1 MKLLWP
7 AFLLSASLA
16 LPAVAGDPFVVPVTA
31 QILPGWVK
39 ADGTRVAALHL
50 HLEPGWKT
58 YWRAPGDAGIPPTFD
73 WSGSRNMRTVSISW
87 PTPQVYDQNGM
98 RTFVYSDELVIPLTI
113 QPDSSG
119 APVHLDVEMDLGV
132 CSDICVPH
140 RLRLEGTIDTAE
152 RKPTPAIAAA
162 LAQRPFSASEAGVTA
177 ATCRFEP
184 TADGWKIEARVTM
197 PSAGGTEVMVIEPG
211 LGDVWVGEAETAREG
226 ADLVGTSEM
235 LHVSG
240 APFAI
245 DRSAIRLT
253 VLGGSHAVDIRGCKA
268 G

>member
-1 MKLLWP
+1 MKNICL
-7 AFLLSASLA
+7 ASIVTASLA
-16 LPAVAGDPFVVPVTA
+16 LPALAADPFVVPVTA

-73 WSGSRNMRTVSISW
+73 WSASRNMRAVSISW
-87 PTPQVYDQNGM
+87 PTPEVHDQNGM
-98 RTFVYSDELVIPLTI
+98 RTIVYSNEVVIPLTI
-113 QPDSSG
+113 EPDSTG

-140 RLRLEGTIDTAE
+140 RLRLEGTLDTAE

-162 LAQRPFSASEAGVTA
+162 LAQRPYSASEAGVTA
-177 ATCRFEP
+177 ATCRFAP
-184 TADGWKIEARVTM
+184 TPDGWQIKARVTM
-197 PSAGGTEVMVIEPG
+197 PSAGGPEVMVIEPG
-211 LGDVWVGEAETAREG
+211 LGDVWVSEAQTARAGGEVV
-226 ADLVGTSEM
+226 ATSEM
-235 LHVSG
+235 IHVG
-240 APFAI
+240 GKAFAL

-253 VLGGSHAVDIRGCKA
+253 VLGSKHAVDIRGCSA